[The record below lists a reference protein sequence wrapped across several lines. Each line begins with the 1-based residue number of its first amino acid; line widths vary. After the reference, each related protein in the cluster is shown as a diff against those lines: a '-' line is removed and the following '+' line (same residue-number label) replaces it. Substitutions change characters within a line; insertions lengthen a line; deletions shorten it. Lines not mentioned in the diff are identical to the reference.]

1 MLDTRQ
7 FFRQGPVHRPEGS
20 SDFVAIRRQFDFRA
34 IEIGRWVTPPSATT
48 PLRCFMMRSAISC

>member
-20 SDFVAIRRQFDFRA
+20 SDFVAIRRQFDF
-34 IEIGRWVTPPSATT
+34 S
-48 PLRCFMMRSAISC
+48 LR